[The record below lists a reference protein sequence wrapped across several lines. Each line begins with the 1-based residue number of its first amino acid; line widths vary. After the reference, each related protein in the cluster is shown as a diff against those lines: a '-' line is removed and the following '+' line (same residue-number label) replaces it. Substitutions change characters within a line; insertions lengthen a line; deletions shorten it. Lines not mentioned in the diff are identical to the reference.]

1 MPHPMP
7 VPIYRRRFLAR
18 IGDVSRAYS
27 KQPFNATNDA
37 ADRSANNRPD
47 GTGLLVSDIG
57 SMRDAVGNALRLRHE
72 RRAKR
77 YDTGYE

>member
-7 VPIYRRRFLAR
+7 VPIYRRRFLTR

-37 ADRSANNRPD
+37 ADCSANNRPD

-57 SMRDAVGNALRLRHE
+57 SMRDAVRNALRLRHE